1 MDSKRL
7 SGLRYSGMKVFST
20 NKKAHYLYEI
30 SEKFEAGMS
39 LEGWEVRSIR
49 EGRLNLN
56 QAHAKI
62 KDGELWIIGSH
73 IAPLP
78 QSSESQDSTRDRK
91 LLLKKKQILDID
103 RKIEPKG
110 VTVVPLKAYQSRGRI
125 KIEIAIG
132 KGRTKADKRSRILE
146 ELDRRDA
153 KESVKRAMKGSDY

>member
-1 MDSKRL
+1 
-7 SGLRYSGMKVFST
+7 MKVFST

-91 LLLKKKQILDID
+91 LLLKKKHIMYCAL
-103 RKIEPKG
+103 
-110 VTVVPLKAYQSRGRI
+110 VL
-125 KIEIAIG
+125 
-132 KGRTKADKRSRILE
+132 
-146 ELDRRDA
+146 
-153 KESVKRAMKGSDY
+153 

>member
-1 MDSKRL
+1 M
-7 SGLRYSGMKVFST
+7 SGSWCSRMKIFST
-20 NKKAHYLYEI
+20 NKKAHYMYEL
-30 SEKFEAGMS
+30 SEKIEAGVS

-49 EGRLNLN
+49 EGRLSLN
-56 QAHAKI
+56 QSHAKI
-62 KDGELWIIGSH
+62 KDGELWLIGAH

-78 QSSESQDSTRDRK
+78 QSSVTQSSTRERK

-103 RKIEPKG
+103 RKTEPKG
-110 VTVVPLKAYQSRGRI
+110 VTVIPVKAYQSRGRI